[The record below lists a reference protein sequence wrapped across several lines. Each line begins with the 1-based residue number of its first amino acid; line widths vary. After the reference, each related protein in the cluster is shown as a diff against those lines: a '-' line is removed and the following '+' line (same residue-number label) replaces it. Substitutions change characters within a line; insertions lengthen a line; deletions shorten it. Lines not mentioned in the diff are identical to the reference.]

1 MRGGF
6 RGRASSILRAG
17 ALRIIPLRYVTAVEK
32 NEMKN
37 RLIAIT
43 GVITI
48 VLSAGALTVGQ
59 ESSVRQPRADRSP
72 LESAE
77 RLSPS
82 EPPSDVLLTSEM
94 IMMHASELKLTPI
107 QMAFVR
113 KEVENSNVKFNE
125 LSWPLDEAVEIL
137 RQRILVHAV
146 DEERA
151 LAQLDRVLDI
161 ERKIKRLHIRMSI
174 RIRNQLT
181 LEQLGKLQSARAR

>member
-1 MRGGF
+1 
-6 RGRASSILRAG
+6 
-17 ALRIIPLRYVTAVEK
+17 
-32 NEMKN
+32 MKN

-43 GVITI
+43 GVIAI
-48 VLSAGALTVGQ
+48 VFSAGAFTVGQ
-59 ESSVRQPRADRSP
+59 ESSVTQPRADRSP
-72 LESAE
+72 LKSAE

-82 EPPSDVLLTSEM
+82 DPLSDVLLTPEM

-125 LSWPLDEAVEIL
+125 LSWQLDEAVEIM

-161 ERKIKRLHIRMSI
+161 ERKIKRLHIRTSI

>member
-1 MRGGF
+1 
-6 RGRASSILRAG
+6 
-17 ALRIIPLRYVTAVEK
+17 
-32 NEMKN
+32 MKN

-48 VLSAGALTVGQ
+48 VLSAVALTVGQ
-59 ESSVRQPRADRSP
+59 ESSVTQPRADTSP
-72 LESAE
+72 LKSAE
-77 RLSPS
+77 PLFPS
-82 EPPSDVLLTSEM
+82 APLTDVLITPEM
-94 IMMHASELKLTPI
+94 IMRHARELKLTPI
-107 QMAFVR
+107 QMAFIR

-125 LSWPLDEAVEIL
+125 LSWQLDEAVEVL

-161 ERKIKRLHIRMSI
+161 EHKIKRLQIRMSI

-181 LEQLGKLQSARAR
+181 LDQLGKLQSIRRSTGLFVQPKRNVHQYTSSGSGSS

>member
-1 MRGGF
+1 
-6 RGRASSILRAG
+6 
-17 ALRIIPLRYVTAVEK
+17 
-32 NEMKN
+32 MKN

-48 VLSAGALTVGQ
+48 VLSAGAFTVGQ

-77 RLSPS
+77 RVLPS
-82 EPPSDVLLTSEM
+82 ELSDVLLTSEM

-107 QMAFVR
+107 QMASVR

-125 LSWPLDEAVEIL
+125 LSWHLDEAVEIL

-161 ERKIKRLHIRMSI
+161 ERKIKRLHVRMSI

>member
-1 MRGGF
+1 M
-6 RGRASSILRAG
+6 
-17 ALRIIPLRYVTAVEK
+17 TAIEQ

-48 VLSAGALTVGQ
+48 VLSAVALTVGQ
-59 ESSVRQPRADRSP
+59 ESSVRQPRADSSA
-72 LESAE
+72 LKSAE

-82 EPPSDVLLTSEM
+82 DPLSDVLLAPEM
-94 IMMHASELKLTPI
+94 IMMHASDLKLTPV
-107 QMAFVR
+107 QMTFVR

-125 LSWPLDEAVEIL
+125 LSWQLDEAVEIL

-151 LAQLDRVLDI
+151 LAQLERVLDI
-161 ERKIKRLHIRMSI
+161 ERKIKRLHIRTSI

-181 LEQLGKLQSARAR
+181 LEQLGKLQSIRSSTGLFVQPKRNVPQYTSSGSGHRNL